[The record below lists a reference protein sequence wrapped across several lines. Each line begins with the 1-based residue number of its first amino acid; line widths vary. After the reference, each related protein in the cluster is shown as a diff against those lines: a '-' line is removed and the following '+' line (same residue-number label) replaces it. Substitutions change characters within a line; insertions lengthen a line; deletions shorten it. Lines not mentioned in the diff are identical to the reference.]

1 MENKE
6 FLNIALELEKKI
18 SETILLVNDSLGK
31 NPFDGLDKS
40 LKIVQQRNY
49 KQFISIKK
57 KTKDIFMV
65 LFGSQIKNENLIMNN
80 LNEIDG
86 LINKMNNVPDL

>member
-18 SETILLVNDSLGK
+18 SETILMINDSLGK

-49 KQFISIKK
+49 KQFISIKN

-65 LFGSQIKNENLIMNN
+65 LFGSQIKNEDLIMNN
-80 LNEIDG
+80 LNEIDT
-86 LINKMNNVPDL
+86 LINKIGRLK

>member
-6 FLNIALELEKKI
+6 FIYIALKLEKKI

-49 KQFISIKK
+49 FYLNPYNGVKIREEQ
-57 KTKDIFMV
+57 TK
-65 LFGSQIKNENLIMNN
+65 
-80 LNEIDG
+80 
-86 LINKMNNVPDL
+86 